1 MSHLIRQ
8 PIRDPIGFVT
18 PSGRASAGN
27 DRVMSQEIHHHARS
41 EHISSSSHPADS
53 HRTPPLDARGSRQLA
68 APSPLHMVQTASP
81 IVTGKNHHY
90 NQFLSAGPSNL
101 TFPPPPSHQPPPA
114 PVADPSTPSSTS
126 FAPHTNSPEALEVS
140 SSGEARATSFHRPR
154 MPSLPEHETIADAS
168 LGTPVRPPKLVQLRN
183 SSAPTLLTNP
193 SDASPTPHSSSSAQP
208 SIPKMRLSSMSH
220 TLDDWPSVRKSSIDS
235 ALSSIFSGA
244 SQSRKSSQDSVEC
257 DMADIATLS
266 TAAGSPEAA
275 IQYLLRDK
283 QSSAAQNAQ
292 LWRLVDKQRTMILG
306 LNKDLERA
314 LSDKE
319 RYRKKW
325 KELVARGG
333 LPVQSSSDLSVPTLP
348 ASRRDRDGDV
358 LEQAS
363 NKMHAQ
369 SDGTRRPP
377 STGDDAQSAT
387 GTADTVRTPHGP
399 TPPASRES
407 STSDRREATRSEK
420 SGSEVHSSLA
430 QTGGRLNT
438 APLSPQDSESAS
450 EPQPLSPEEP
460 SPASQQSEDPSIRR
474 DARVIAPLEQA
485 PLLPFVAIS
494 EPSPELE
501 QRRGSGS
508 TARKAP
514 PAPLKLTP
522 NKTAAARLENIKV
535 NEQSGSDSDDMLE
548 SHEIPV
554 VLQRG
559 RRKTRE
565 EDDRAREVA
574 IMKEQDHER
583 QSRSQGKSKSKSKS
597 VKSSS
602 GKRSQGKA
610 ETTVPPPTAPPPPP
624 PVDDSPTSDAPPN
637 LLSPF
642 HPPPPQMS
650 SPRSVPGASSSA
662 APMGGILSTPRVVSP
677 TPLSPGLPMSP
688 RPTDRPPNS
697 PRPRMPRDY
706 QGMAGMASP
715 ALSPRPGTFGLP
727 SSPRAPMQSLT
738 FPPMTP
744 SVLVPPTPS
753 AMVPPPQ
760 PQHQPLASL
769 DSTLSAADKE
779 IEQNPQPPTSSH
791 SQNKNSKSSST
802 SNNNPPRDHPSQQLN
817 AENLSSVEVKVSSS
831 RLKPSKASND
841 SARAKIWEPNAV
853 MTLGVFSRTDG
864 MELWK
869 VEKDVNALSQLEQE
883 LKGLSELSASFPDRN
898 LFSGHAPARVDARRA
913 ALDRY
918 LDAVMRCSSV
928 PKVAF
933 AMCDFLRK
941 NTLDPSR
948 RESASSTEPSSS
960 NNNNV
965 SYLLGPEGR
974 IKKEGYLTKR
984 GKNFGGW
991 KARFFSLDG
1000 PTLRYYESPG
1010 GPHLGTIRL
1019 KNARIGKQ
1027 SGQGNEHSPARGD
1040 ANDPDNEYRHAF
1052 LILEPK
1058 KKDSSNY
1065 VRHLLC
1071 AESDAERDEWVV
1083 ALLHYVDDSD
1093 SEEESSPAATKPTP
1107 MPQKKKRSI
1116 DHGKKPSM
1124 TKDSPTSLQ
1133 GDGLRAV
1140 SYEETVQAEPPV
1152 HLAPDGGQS
1161 EESLPSQVQRTHIS
1175 GPTNGAKI
1183 QDAGAWGNKPQPVN
1197 LADRREQKKRSIFG
1211 FKGRSSSE
1219 PLVQD
1224 KSGASSQSSLHQ
1236 GQHMNGNRPVRPVFG
1251 TPLAEAAEYA
1261 QPVGIDVYLPAVVYR
1276 CIEYLD
1282 AKDAASEEGIFRLS
1296 GSNVVIK
1303 ALRQRFDTEGDVNF
1317 LLEEHHYDVH
1327 AVASLLKMY
1336 LRELPSSVLTRELHL
1351 DFLHVL
1357 ELDTKAAKIEALSV
1371 LVRKLPRANQ
1381 SLLRALS
1388 SFLITIVDNS
1398 DMNKMTVRNVGIVF
1412 SPTLNIPAPVLSMF
1426 LSDFNTVFGVRPE
1439 ESMMIPSVEVVVAA
1453 PEMSPDDIRS
1463 PRRQLF
1469 QDLPTPAY
1477 NQPSFPRSPANPVFT
1492 SSALPVSP
1500 SPLAGFTP
1508 MQPTSEPPRFG
1519 QYLFTPG
1526 NNNQQN
1532 SSSMGNSSA
1541 TTAMN
1546 GQEYGSLR
1554 GGGSSNNLNPSSSS
1568 LGPNHDRDVKAKRRE
1583 SSLLMVDQKSMSA
1596 MSARMSSQMA
1606 STGGIAEE

>member
-1 MSHLIRQ
+1 
-8 PIRDPIGFVT
+8 
-18 PSGRASAGN
+18 
-27 DRVMSQEIHHHARS
+27 
-41 EHISSSSHPADS
+41 
-53 HRTPPLDARGSRQLA
+53 
-68 APSPLHMVQTASP
+68 
-81 IVTGKNHHY
+81 
-90 NQFLSAGPSNL
+90 
-101 TFPPPPSHQPPPA
+101 
-114 PVADPSTPSSTS
+114 
-126 FAPHTNSPEALEVS
+126 
-140 SSGEARATSFHRPR
+140 
-154 MPSLPEHETIADAS
+154 MPSLPEGETIADAS
-168 LGTPVRPPKLVQLRN
+168 VGAPARPVKLVQLRN
-183 SSAPTLLTNP
+183 SSAPTLLTNSP
-193 SDASPTPHSSSSAQP
+193 DPGVPASNPAPL
-208 SIPKMRLSSMSH
+208 PKMRLSSISH
-220 TLDDWPSVRKSSIDS
+220 SLDDWPSVRKSSIDS
-235 ALSSIFSGA
+235 ALSSIFSPA
-244 SQSRKSSQDSVEC
+244 SQSRKSSQDSIEC
-257 DMADIATLS
+257 DLADIATLS

-319 RYRKKW
+319 RYRKKL
-325 KELVARGG
+325 KEHLTRGS
-333 LPVQSSSDLSVPTLP
+333 PPAQSNSDASVPTMP
-348 ASRRDRDGDV
+348 ARGDGDG
-358 LEQAS
+358 LDQLS
-363 NKMHAQ
+363 NKLHAQ
-369 SDGTRRPP
+369 AETGRRQP
-377 STGDDAQSAT
+377 SAGDDEQSTT
-387 GTADTVRTPHGP
+387 GTADAVRTPHGP

-407 STSDRREATRSEK
+407 STSDRRDTARSEK
-420 SGSEVHSSLA
+420 TGSGISSLA
-430 QTGGRLNT
+430 QTGRMGT

-450 EPQPLSPEEP
+450 EVRTLSPEEP
-460 SPASQQSEDPSIRR
+460 SPASHKSEDPSFRR
-474 DARVIAPLEQA
+474 AANDKRAIAPLEQ
-485 PLLPFVAIS
+485 PPMLPFVAVS

-508 TARKAP
+508 VARKAP

-522 NKTAAARLENIKV
+522 NKTAVARLENIKAD
-535 NEQSGSDSDDMLE
+535 EQSGSDSDDLLE
-548 SHEIPV
+548 PHEIPV
-554 VLQRG
+554 FERG

-565 EDDRAREVA
+565 ADDRAREA
-574 IMKEQDHER
+574 AMMKEQEQER
-583 QSRSQGKSKSKSKS
+583 QSRSQGKKA
-597 VKSSS
+597 KSSS
-602 GKRSQGKA
+602 GKRSQGGKSEA
-610 ETTVPPPTAPPPPP
+610 AAPPPSAPPPPP
-624 PVDDSPTSDAPPN
+624 PPAEDSPASDSSPSAAN

-642 HPPPPQMS
+642 HPPPQIS
-650 SPRSVPGASSSA
+650 SPRSVPGAST
-662 APMGGILSTPRVVSP
+662 PFNGGLGTPRIVSP
-677 TPLSPGLPMSP
+677 TPLSPGLPTSP

-706 QGMAGMASP
+706 QGMASIASP
-715 ALSPRPGTFGLP
+715 GLSPRPGTFGLP

-738 FPPMTP
+738 LPPMTP

-753 AMVPPPQ
+753 AIIPPPQ
-760 PQHQPLASL
+760 QSLASL
-769 DSTLSAADKE
+769 DSTLSSVDSRE
-779 IEQNPQPPTSSH
+779 FEQNSQPPTSSH
-791 SQNKNSKSSST
+791 SQTKNSK
-802 SNNNPPRDHPSQQLN
+802 NNPPRDHPSQQLN

-864 MELWK
+864 TELWK
-869 VEKDVNALSQLEQE
+869 VEKDVSALSQLEQE
-883 LKGLSELSASFPDRN
+883 LKGVPELSASFPDRN

-918 LDAVMRCSSV
+918 LDAVMRCASI
-928 PKVAF
+928 PKVAT
-933 AMCDFLRK
+933 AVCDFLRK

-948 RESASSTEPSSS
+948 RESGSSTEPASS
-960 NNNNV
+960 NTNV

-1027 SGQGNEHSPARGD
+1027 SGQGSEHSPARGD

-1093 SEEESSPAATKPTP
+1093 SEEETSPATPRPTLP
-1107 MPQKKKRSI
+1107 HKKKSA

-1124 TKDSPTSLQ
+1124 TKDSPTSLH

-1152 HLAPDGGQS
+1152 HLSPDGQQ
-1161 EESLPSQVQRTHIS
+1161 EESIHSQLHRTHIS
-1175 GPTNGAKI
+1175 GPTNGVKI
-1183 QDAGAWGNKPQPVN
+1183 QDAGAWGNKPQPLN

-1211 FKGRSSSE
+1211 FKARSSSDT
-1219 PLVQD
+1219 LIQD
-1224 KSGASSQSSLHQ
+1224 KSGTSSQSSLHQ
-1236 GQHMNGNRPVRPVFG
+1236 AYHIDRSRPVRPVFG

-1282 AKDAASEEGIFRLS
+1282 AQDAASEEGIFRLS

-1357 ELDTKAAKIEALSV
+1357 
-1371 LVRKLPRANQ
+1371 
-1381 SLLRALS
+1381 
-1388 SFLITIVDNS
+1388 
-1398 DMNKMTVRNVGIVF
+1398 G
-1412 SPTLNIPAPVLSMF
+1412 MF
-1426 LSDFNTVFGVRPE
+1426 L
-1439 ESMMIPSVEVVVAA
+1439 
-1453 PEMSPDDIRS
+1453 
-1463 PRRQLF
+1463 
-1469 QDLPTPAY
+1469 
-1477 NQPSFPRSPANPVFT
+1477 
-1492 SSALPVSP
+1492 
-1500 SPLAGFTP
+1500 
-1508 MQPTSEPPRFG
+1508 
-1519 QYLFTPG
+1519 
-1526 NNNQQN
+1526 
-1532 SSSMGNSSA
+1532 
-1541 TTAMN
+1541 
-1546 GQEYGSLR
+1546 
-1554 GGGSSNNLNPSSSS
+1554 
-1568 LGPNHDRDVKAKRRE
+1568 
-1583 SSLLMVDQKSMSA
+1583 
-1596 MSARMSSQMA
+1596 
-1606 STGGIAEE
+1606 